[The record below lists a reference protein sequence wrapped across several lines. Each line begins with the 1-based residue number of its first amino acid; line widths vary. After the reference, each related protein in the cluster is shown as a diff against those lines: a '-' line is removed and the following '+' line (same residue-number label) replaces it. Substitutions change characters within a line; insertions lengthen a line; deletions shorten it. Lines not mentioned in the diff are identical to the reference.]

1 MSAKI
6 IKFPNS
12 KPLTGFAWALDVMQ
26 AAVPDTTGNAVAGGY
41 GALLAPVPTQVID
54 PNKCFV
60 ARRGT
65 TFADQL
71 KTDEALLAEQAV
83 AELAADPGTT
93 IH

>member
-6 IKFPNS
+6 IKFPNL
-12 KPLTGFAWALDVMQ
+12 KPLTGFAWALEV
-26 AAVPDTTGNAVAGGY
+26 AAPASTGSAVHNSYSAV
-41 GALLAPVPTQVID
+41 LAPVPTQVID
-54 PNKCFV
+54 PARCFI

-71 KTDEALLAEQAV
+71 KTDEELLTEQAV
-83 AELAADPGTT
+83 DELAADPDIP